1 MKEIIDPEFK
11 SEQFEFCKHLEQMN
25 SDEQKYEHS
34 DHKNILTNILII

>member
-11 SEQFEFCKHLEQMN
+11 FEQSEFCNHPIQMN

>member
-11 SEQFEFCKHLEQMN
+11 SEQSEFCKHLEHMN
-25 SDEQKYEHS
+25 SDDQKYEYS